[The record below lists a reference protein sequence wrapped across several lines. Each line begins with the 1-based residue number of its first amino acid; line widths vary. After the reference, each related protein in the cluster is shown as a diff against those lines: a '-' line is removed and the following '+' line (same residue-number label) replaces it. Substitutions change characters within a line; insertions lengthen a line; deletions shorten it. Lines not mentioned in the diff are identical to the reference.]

1 MIIGGKML
9 YEVDGQ
15 KLEVIIIKKNNK
27 NTYIRIKEDMKIY
40 VTTNY
45 FTTKLQIKK
54 LLNDNY
60 PALVKMLNRVT
71 SIKEKEESFYYLGSK
86 YDVIFMKVDKVEF
99 INHKI
104 YVTNLDMLNKWL
116 KKQTKEIF
124 EEHLN
129 SLYNLFEED
138 IPYPKLKIRKMKTRW
153 GVCNIR
159 DNSVTLNSELMK
171 YSLDKLDY
179 VIVHELSHFIHF
191 NHSKDFWS
199 LVSKYCQNYKQI
211 RKEMRN

>member
-1 MIIGGKML
+1 
-9 YEVDGQ
+9 
-15 KLEVIIIKKNNK
+15 
-27 NTYIRIKEDMKIY
+27 MKIY

-45 FTTKLQIKK
+45 FTTKSQIKK

-60 PALVKMLNRVT
+60 SALVKMLNRVN

>member
-1 MIIGGKML
+1 ML

-15 KLEVIIIKKNNK
+15 KLEVIITKKNNK
-27 NTYIRIKEDMKIY
+27 NTYIRIKGDMKIY

-45 FTTKLQIKK
+45 FTTKSQIKK

-60 PALVKMLNRVT
+60 SALVKMLNRVN

-138 IPYPKLKIRKMKTRW
+138 IPYPKIKIRSMKTRW
-153 GVCNIR
+153 GVCNKKDI
-159 DNSVTLNSELMK
+159 SVTLNLELIRKDVK
-171 YSLDKLDY
+171 YLDY
-179 VIVHELSHFIHF
+179 VIVHELSHLVYF
-191 NHSKDFWS
+191 NHSADFWA
-199 LVSKYCQNYKQI
+199 LVGKYCKNYKQI
-211 RKEMRN
+211 RKEMKE